1 MNVSVT
7 DNTREHV
14 TVSMDTLRRFRDVI
28 KHPSKIEELLWDY
41 QRFIRLVYGGFPI
54 NLRYDPYMKTWEC
67 DIVRI
72 D

>member
-28 KHPSKIEELLWDY
+28 KHPSRIEELLWDY
-41 QRFIRLVYGGFPI
+41 QRFIRLAYNGFPI
-54 NLRYDPYMKTWEC
+54 NIAYNPYLKVFEC

>member
-1 MNVSVT
+1 MRVSVN

-14 TVSMDTLRRFRDVI
+14 SVSMETLRRFKDVVR
-28 KHPSKIEELLWDY
+28 HPSKMEELLWDY

-54 NLRYDPYMKTWEC
+54 NLRFDPYSKCWEC
-67 DIVRI
+67 DIIHI